1 MALEIKA
8 VPPAQLVNRLI
19 SDTYALNNAFTVD
32 PAIEPL
38 PKLLGD
44 RLDVFIKT
52 FELAFEQFRYALRTV
67 IKATKDAD
75 SQTSKPD
82 ALHKPRGECEDAQR
96 HLAKVR
102 REAETVKLLLMKNVQ
117 DPKVAEHLHVGRQID
132 TALGYLAVTLDAA
145 RKQLDALDKAIRDKE
160 RDTPPVDTKAD
171 QELDRLQA
179 ADRSL
184 QAAFQAL
191 DRVYQTQRLVA
202 DKARANRDV
211 RAMSAAAEAVGKP
224 LAAWQGLFKGSR
236 AGLEDFKK
244 RNSANKDWVAQ
255 ADKLI
260 AALDSMVNSV
270 MAIVNWKG
278 AMPVALARLDYG
290 KWLKA
295 LKLDKSDFAGQLVV
309 NFEYATR
316 NTPVDTWVKAFDKI
330 ISSFEIPKARGSEWL
345 SALLRAQLVPTFE

>member
-102 REAETVKLLLMKNVQ
+102 REAETVKLLLVKNVQ
-117 DPKVAEHLHVGRQID
+117 DPKVAEHLHVGRQAAHDEID
-132 TALGYLAVTLDAA
+132 RGRGA
-145 RKQLDALDKAIRDKE
+145 
-160 RDTPPVDTKAD
+160 
-171 QELDRLQA
+171 
-179 ADRSL
+179 
-184 QAAFQAL
+184 
-191 DRVYQTQRLVA
+191 QREQQMDEGQV
-202 DKARANRDV
+202 V
-211 RAMSAAAEAVGKP
+211 HHPGSPTGSAP
-224 LAAWQGLFKGSR
+224 Q
-236 AGLEDFKK
+236 
-244 RNSANKDWVAQ
+244 
-255 ADKLI
+255 
-260 AALDSMVNSV
+260 
-270 MAIVNWKG
+270 
-278 AMPVALARLDYG
+278 
-290 KWLKA
+290 
-295 LKLDKSDFAGQLVV
+295 
-309 NFEYATR
+309 
-316 NTPVDTWVKAFDKI
+316 
-330 ISSFEIPKARGSEWL
+330 
-345 SALLRAQLVPTFE
+345 